1 MRRVIALALAAA
13 LVPATAAEAAKKTDL
28 TISKAGSSGG
38 TVSWTVKAAGAN
50 AGKST
55 TGVYLVKDGKKTSVG
70 TVATKA
76 IKAKKTVAGSLK
88 LKVPGSLAA
97 GQYTVLVC
105 ADSASKVKESKETN
119 N

>member
-1 MRRVIALALAAA
+1 MRRVLVAVLATA
-13 LVPATAAEAAKKTDL
+13 LVPATAQAAKKTDL

-38 TVSWTVKAAGAN
+38 TVSWTVKATGAN

-76 IKAKKTVAGSLK
+76 IKAKKTVTGSLK
-88 LKVPGSLAA
+88 LKVPNGLAA
-97 GQYTVLVC
+97 GQYTVQV
-105 ADSASKVKESKETN
+105 
-119 N
+119 